1 MLTAKTI
8 YEKHYPPTQALAPF
22 VYEYVYRSIS
32 IPDGMTMVRD
42 MPLRVF
48 SSIDFFL
55 GDPFETRDMHT
66 GKTLPFVR
74 CGIRGPRTFTKYTID
89 LRGNFISFSIR
100 LRHGGLYRL
109 LAIPADELRDQSI
122 DAMTVLPGYFAE
134 IQAQLN
140 SSLDMAACVALI
152 EPYLLRLAT
161 DQKKSIR
168 PSAAVSELVSK
179 IENAWAP
186 SSISDLSDKIF
197 LSRRQLERN
206 FIREIGT
213 TPKLFSRMIRFTHM
227 LTYKDKFPN
236 VNWANLAYE
245 FHYADQMHLVRDFR
259 EFLGVPPSRFLAE
272 KFAF

>member
-1 MLTAKTI
+1 MLTAETI
-8 YEKHYPPTQALAPF
+8 CENHCPPTRALAPF
-22 VYEYVYRSIS
+22 VYEYVYRCIR
-32 IPDGMTMVRD
+32 IPAGMTLVRD

-55 GDPFETRDMHT
+55 GDPFETLDLHT
-66 GKTLPFVR
+66 GKSLPFVR
-74 CGIRGPRTFTKYTID
+74 CSIRGPRTFTKYKID
-89 LRGNFISFSIR
+89 LGGDFISFSVR
-100 LRHGGLYRL
+100 LQHGGLYRL
-109 LAIPADELRDQSI
+109 LGIPTDELRDQSV
-122 DAMTVLPGYFAE
+122 DATTVLSGYFTE
-134 IQAQLN
+134 IQAQLTFCR
-140 SSLDMAACVALI
+140 DMAACVAVI

-161 DQKKSIR
+161 AQKKGVR
-168 PSAAVSELVSK
+168 PSAAVSELVSR
-179 IENAWAP
+179 IEDTLAP
-186 SSISDLSDKIF
+186 SSIRDLSDKIF

-213 TPKLFSRMIRFTHM
+213 TPKLFSRMIRFTH
-227 LTYKDKFPN
+227 LLKYKDRFPD